1 MIFSLFSF
9 ASWVLE
15 GALSRHLCPLHVKS
29 SCAWLLSD
37 VFWQKAWICA
47 SEESFLRLK
56 QTDSVAWHCEN
67 QVHST
72 NACGHGFQAMARFVT
87 GAPTNASQVL
97 LMAQCHL
104 PRSIDLDNRG
114 VMWTFVPIQS
124 LHSSWPRPCSLPQLS
139 PGDCDPHYTTLLS
152 GHRGR
157 PPSSELQ

>member
-1 MIFSLFSF
+1 MPITREVFMCLTAFRCILAESLDLRLGRIFPASETNRFSSL
-9 ASWVLE
+9 
-15 GALSRHLCPLHVKS
+15 ALRKS
-29 SCAWLLSD
+29 STFDKRLWARLPSD
-37 VFWQKAWICA
+37 
-47 SEESFLRLK
+47 
-56 QTDSVAWHCEN
+56 
-67 QVHST
+67 
-72 NACGHGFQAMARFVT
+72 ARFVT